1 MASEGTSQTELTLGT
16 PKRGAKEGYLMLF
29 FSSRASLG
37 NIIAQMEDATD
48 PRLLMFTK
56 FLISSITDDDIRDD
70 VWKKLD
76 ANIKEIDR
84 GDGTNEEKAK
94 KRNDVCM
101 EILGD
106 VTAFYDEFMGIS
118 HTIRIGVS

>member
-29 FSSRASLG
+29 FSARASLG

-48 PRLLMFTK
+48 PRFLMFTK
-56 FLISSITDDDIRDD
+56 FLISSITDDDIRD
-70 VWKKLD
+70 VIWKKLE
-76 ANIKEIDR
+76 KKLQEIDA
-84 GDGTNEEKAK
+84 GAGTNEDKAK
-94 KRNDVCM
+94 KRNDFCM

-118 HTIRIGVS
+118 HTIRIGLS